1 MKRHKGV
8 EHAQGFGHRNIQVRK
23 GGYPRR
29 KRGFSSHSIAHGA
42 SSEMSAKGVPP
53 LNQCDL
59 KGHAAGKGIGVGGG
73 VGGSA
78 ASAALPG
85 LQSKFWTYHPATA
98 ASTAIGKRLR

>member
-1 MKRHKGV
+1 M
-8 EHAQGFGHRNIQVRK
+8 
-23 GGYPRR
+23 
-29 KRGFSSHSIAHGA
+29 
-42 SSEMSAKGVPP
+42 
-53 LNQCDL
+53 NQCDL